1 MLNTAPQKPQNQDT
15 SDKPDWLPPA
25 VAAYLEHI
33 CEGASIREI
42 ARRRGCHA
50 STILRQVRR
59 IETQRDDPLKDE
71 ALDRL
76 AQTVAEGSGPANNHS
91 VTDVPPPKMCTPETS
106 SMKAAVRTASADD
119 EKVSREARR
128 ILRRLCESRAILV
141 VSPDMEKAAVF
152 RETVPG
158 KRNRIAV
165 VDRDVAQTFALNDWI
180 EGKQRGKVG
189 IYTITHAGRAALKR
203 LLLNERN
210 SKLED
215 RTYAEQSSAF
225 QDQHREFGA
234 RLVREPDGEKKVR
247 YNLAES
253 PLTVLA
259 RKKSPDG
266 TPYLS
271 ADLLAAG
278 ERLRE
283 DFEIAQMGPRIAQN
297 WDNFLTSSTR
307 GQYQNS
313 GQSGGPEDARRRV
326 SDALAAMGPGLADI
340 AFRCCCFLEGLET
353 AEKRLGWSARAGKV
367 VLKIAL
373 ERLAAHFAGNSDK
386 RLIGYPANEEA

>member
-1 MLNTAPQKPQNQDT
+1 
-15 SDKPDWLPPA
+15 
-25 VAAYLEHI
+25 
-33 CEGASIREI
+33 
-42 ARRRGCHA
+42 
-50 STILRQVRR
+50 
-59 IETQRDDPLKDE
+59 
-71 ALDRL
+71 
-76 AQTVAEGSGPANNHS
+76 
-91 VTDVPPPKMCTPETS
+91 
-106 SMKAAVRTASADD
+106 MKAAVRPAPADD
-119 EKVSREARR
+119 EKVTREARR
-128 ILRRLCESRAILV
+128 ILRRLCESQAILV

-152 RETVPG
+152 RESVPG
-158 KRNRIAV
+158 KRTRIAV
-165 VDRDVAQTFALNDWI
+165 VDRDVAQTFALKDWI
-180 EGKQRGKVG
+180 AGKQRGKVG

-203 LLLNERN
+203 LLIEDRN

-215 RTYAEQSSAF
+215 RTYAERPSSF

-234 RLVREPDGEKKVR
+234 RLVREPGGEKKVR

-259 RKKSPDG
+259 RKKGPDG
-266 TPYLS
+266 TPYLT
-271 ADLLAAG
+271 AALLSAG

-283 DFEIAQMGPRIAQN
+283 DFEIAQMGPRVAQN
-297 WDNFLTSSTR
+297 WDNFLTASTR

-326 SDALAAMGPGLADI
+326 SAALAAMGPGLADI

-373 ERLAAHFAGNSDK
+373 ERLAAHYEGDADK
-386 RLIGYPANEEA
+386 RLIGYAASEEK